1 MSSSRAIAAARQR
14 RSGDVVQKPPMSQ
27 QQQRL
32 MQQQPQRGPMQRMS
46 APAAV
51 APQSVYQVPPQQ
63 VRPKLEVGTAIG
75 LITLRL
81 GKLEQFIQQIS
92 ENGEFKKD
100 LVVAGEA
107 SLPDN
112 SKVVDNSV
120 FTSILNRL
128 DALEKRTILM
138 ENEFRGIKQSL
149 VSLNAGMERLS
160 NEQSERFQDLEIA
173 ITDIEGK
180 IGFDAPTTT
189 TDLHFTMEELA
200 TNELGIKSNEDAEGI
215 SYEISE

>member
-160 NEQSERFQDLEIA
+160 NEQSERFQDLEFA

-180 IGFDAPTTT
+180 IGFDAPATT

-200 TNELGIKSNEDAEGI
+200 TNELGMESNEDAEGI